1 MIGECK
7 ATLDLS
13 LVQTYAPNHLL
24 CTLVCLM
31 TRANVAAGAY
41 VLSVMTY
48 TSS

>member
-13 LVQTYAPNHLL
+13 LVQSYGLTHLL

-31 TRANVAAGAY
+31 TRATVAAGAY
-41 VLSVMTY
+41 VLSMMTY